1 MSASAASPHY
11 FLGVDGGGT
20 GCRARI
26 EDEAGTVLGQGLS
39 GPATTRLGIDAAWA
53 SVEKAFDAA
62 IEEAGFEAAE
72 IARIHAGIG
81 LAGIGR
87 KGALEAFRAI
97 AHPFASIDFVSDGAA
112 ACLGAHSG
120 QDGAIVIAGTGSI

>member
-1 MSASAASPHY
+1 MTAGAVPPHY

-20 GCRARI
+20 GCRARV

-53 SVEKAFDAA
+53 SIAKAFGAA

-72 IARIHAGIG
+72 IARIRAGIG

-97 AHPFASIDFVSDGAA
+97 AHPFASINFVSDGVG
-112 ACLGAHSG
+112 ACLGAH
-120 QDGAIVIAGTGSI
+120 